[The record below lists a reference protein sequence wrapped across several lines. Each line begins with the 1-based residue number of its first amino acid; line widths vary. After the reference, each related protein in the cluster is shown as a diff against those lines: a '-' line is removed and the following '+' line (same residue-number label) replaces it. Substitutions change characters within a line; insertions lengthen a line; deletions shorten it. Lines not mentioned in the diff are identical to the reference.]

1 MIGLLQRVSS
11 AQVSINNQIV
21 ARIGTGLL
29 VLVGIEKGDTQQQA
43 DRLLDRILGYR
54 VFPDKEDKMN
64 LSLTELNH
72 GLLLVPQFTLS
83 ADTKKGMRPSFSSAA
98 APELGKELFEY
109 LVSSARQK
117 HTIVDSGRFGADM
130 QVSLTND
137 GPVTFWLQIPPGED

>member
-29 VLVGIEKGDTQQQA
+29 VLVGIEKCDTQQQA

-64 LSLTELNH
+64 LSLAELNH

-98 APELGKELFEY
+98 APELGKKLFEY
-109 LVSSARQK
+109 LVSCARQK
-117 HTIVDSGRFGADM
+117 HNIVDSGRFGVDM
-130 QVSLTND
+130 QVSLTNN